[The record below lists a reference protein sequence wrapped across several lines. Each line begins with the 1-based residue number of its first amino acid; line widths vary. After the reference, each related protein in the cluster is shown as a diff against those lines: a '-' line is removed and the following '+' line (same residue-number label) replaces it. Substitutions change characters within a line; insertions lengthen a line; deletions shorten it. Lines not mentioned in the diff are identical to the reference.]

1 MATESS
7 LNHVSAK
14 PIPMESFI
22 DALGNIALMININDD
37 ELSDDAFVYAHVVQY
52 MCNEN
57 HIQCGHFMD
66 IIFDQ
71 NKLNVPTTGA
81 SMLGLQMINNVPILC
96 AYTGA
101 NIVIIYPSTDND
113 ISIRTFYQN
122 EKSEFDFNTMYQAI
136 FTAT

>member
-7 LNHVSAK
+7 LNHASAK

-22 DALGNIALMININDD
+22 DALGDIALMIDINDD

-52 MCNEN
+52 LCSEN
-57 HIQCGHFMD
+57 HIQCGRFMA
-66 IIFDQ
+66 ITFDQ
-71 NKLNVPTTGA
+71 NKLNVPTAGA

-101 NIVIIYPSTDND
+101 NIVIIYPSTDDD
-113 ISIRTFYQN
+113 ISIRAFYQN
-122 EKSEFDFNTMYQAI
+122 EKNEFDFNTMYQAI